1 MSLYKKLFEI
11 ISSLPYYETLS
22 SLIGEPFVKILIFV
36 LGLLIYGIIVW
47 EFYSTLSKRD
57 LFKISLKPYMSKKQM
72 LGEII
77 TFILKYTF
85 LFPIYTFV
93 WFLILSL
100 FILLLSKSLALEEIF
115 LVSIALISFT
125 RAAAYYKEELAADV
139 AKIIP
144 LSLLVI
150 FITDPAF
157 FSFEL
162 AIKKLD
168 AFVSSFPGILKYLL
182 FAIAIEWILRI
193 FYAIKVGITERK
205 ISLLKLSLK
214 QKSN

>member
-1 MSLYKKLFEI
+1 MSFYEKLFEA

-57 LFKISLKPYMSKKQM
+57 LFKVNLKPYMSKKQM

-77 TFILKYTF
+77 AFILKYTF
-85 LFPIYTFV
+85 LFPIYTFI

-100 FILLLSKSLALEEIF
+100 FILFLSKSLVLEEIL
-115 LVSIALISFT
+115 LVSIGLISFT
-125 RAAAYYKEELAADV
+125 RAAAYYKEELAADI

-144 LSLLVI
+144 LSLLAI

-157 FSFEL
+157 FSFEST
-162 AIKKLD
+162 IKKLD
-168 AFVSSFPGILKYLL
+168 AFISSFPGILKFLL
-182 FAIAIEWILRI
+182 FTIALEWILRI
-193 FYAIKVGITERK
+193 LYAAKLGITRK
-205 ISLLKLSLK
+205 KNFSY
-214 QKSN
+214 